1 MIKYP
6 SPVFLLMIYLSL
18 LTGVSE
24 AAGFDEQLNIS
35 SGPALKLSGYTQVG
49 YTRWEQDKRGFRIRQ
64 ARIQLKGDIL
74 KNIDYKIQIDATQSP
89 ILLDAEVGINL
100 SPYVNLSFGQF
111 KVPFSIENLISGS
124 ELDTI
129 NRSNTVNNL
138 CPARDIGTQGRDIG
152 FTISGK
158 YSIFEYT
165 LGVFNGSGKNKTDT
179 NDQLDVA
186 GRMVLTL
193 FHSFS
198 IGLSHYNGRYNPESG
213 LPIFENHRTG
223 VDILFL
229 PGRFSLKGEYIF
241 TSDDRAERYGWYLQ
255 GGYYLIPQTL
265 EAIIKHD
272 HFDGNRTAQGDQIV
286 VTTLGINYFFSRKT
300 KIQIN
305 YEHRGGG
312 SLESADDVIL
322 VQIQAGF

>member
-1 MIKYP
+1 MLNKTMIKYP

-198 IGLSHYNGRYNPESG
+198 IGLS
-213 LPIFENHRTG
+213 
-223 VDILFL
+223 
-229 PGRFSLKGEYIF
+229 
-241 TSDDRAERYGWYLQ
+241 
-255 GGYYLIPQTL
+255 
-265 EAIIKHD
+265 
-272 HFDGNRTAQGDQIV
+272 
-286 VTTLGINYFFSRKT
+286 
-300 KIQIN
+300 
-305 YEHRGGG
+305 
-312 SLESADDVIL
+312 
-322 VQIQAGF
+322 

>member
-1 MIKYP
+1 
-6 SPVFLLMIYLSL
+6 
-18 LTGVSE
+18 
-24 AAGFDEQLNIS
+24 
-35 SGPALKLSGYTQVG
+35 
-49 YTRWEQDKRGFRIRQ
+49 
-64 ARIQLKGDIL
+64 
-74 KNIDYKIQIDATQSP
+74 
-89 ILLDAEVGINL
+89 
-100 SPYVNLSFGQF
+100 
-111 KVPFSIENLISGS
+111 
-124 ELDTI
+124 
-129 NRSNTVNNL
+129 
-138 CPARDIGTQGRDIG
+138 
-152 FTISGK
+152 
-158 YSIFEYT
+158 
-165 LGVFNGSGKNKTDT
+165 
-179 NDQLDVA
+179 
-186 GRMVLTL
+186 
-193 FHSFS
+193 FS

-241 TSDDRAERYGWYLQ
+241 TSDDQAERYGWYLQ